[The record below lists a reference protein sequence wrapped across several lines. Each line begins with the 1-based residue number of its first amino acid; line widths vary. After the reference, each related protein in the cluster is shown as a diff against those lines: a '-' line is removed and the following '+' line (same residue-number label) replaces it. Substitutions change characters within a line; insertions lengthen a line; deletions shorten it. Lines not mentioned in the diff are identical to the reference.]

1 MKNWKEVSP
10 YSGMAI
16 EEDAPTTSAGSGQ
29 VHGIGVGPF
38 GEPGVDPKKKK
49 KWAHQVLVDR
59 GGKIDGR
66 TKAYREHRKKLEQAK
81 QKRETTKKGR
91 ISKFIETIKKRT
103 AEMTSPVYVAGLYG
117 VRPTA
122 SLNTPTPKKKK
133 KK

>member
-29 VHGIGVGPF
+29 VHGIGVGPY
-38 GEPGVDPKKKK
+38 GEPGIDPKKKK
-49 KWAHQVLVDR
+49 KHKVLVGR
-59 GGKIDGR
+59 EGKIDGR
-66 TKAYREHRKKLEQAK
+66 TKAYREHRKKLEQTR
-81 QKRETTKKGR
+81 QKREITKKGR

-103 AEMTSPVYVAGLYG
+103 AEMTAPAYVSGLYG

-122 SLNTPTPKKKK
+122 SLNAPPTPKKKK

>member
-1 MKNWKEVSP
+1 MKNWQEVSP

-29 VHGIGVGPF
+29 VHGIGVGPY

-49 KWAHQVLVDR
+49 KHQVLVDR
-59 GGKIDGR
+59 EGKIDGR
-66 TKAYREHRKKLEQAK
+66 TKAYREHRKKLEQTR
-81 QKRETTKKGR
+81 QKREATKKGR

-103 AEMTSPVYVAGLYG
+103 AEMTAPTYVAGLYG
-117 VRPTA
+117 VRPMA
-122 SLNTPTPKKKK
+122 SLNAPTPKKKK

>member
-29 VHGIGVGPF
+29 VHGIGVGPY

-49 KWAHQVLVDR
+49 KHKVLVGR
-59 GGKIDGR
+59 EGKIDGR

-81 QKRETTKKGR
+81 QKREATKKGR

-103 AEMTSPVYVAGLYG
+103 AEMTAPAYVSGLYG
-117 VRPTA
+117 VRPMA
-122 SLNTPTPKKKK
+122 SLNAPTPKKKK

>member
-1 MKNWKEVSP
+1 MKKWKEVSP

-29 VHGIGVGPF
+29 VHGIGVGPY

-49 KWAHQVLVDR
+49 KHQVLVDR
-59 GGKIDGR
+59 EGKIDGR
-66 TKAYREHRKKLEQAK
+66 TKGYREHRKKLEQTR
-81 QKRETTKKGR
+81 QKREAIKKSR
-91 ISKFIETIKKRT
+91 TSKFIETIKKRT
-103 AEMTSPVYVAGLYG
+103 AEMTAPVYVSGLYG
-117 VRPTA
+117 IRPTA

>member
-29 VHGIGVGPF
+29 VHGIGVGPH

-49 KWAHQVLVDR
+49 KHKVLVGR
-59 GGKIDGR
+59 EGKIDGR
-66 TKAYREHRKKLEQAK
+66 TKAYREHRKKLEQAR

-103 AEMTSPVYVAGLYG
+103 AEMTAPVYVAGLYG

-122 SLNTPTPKKKK
+122 SLNAPTPKKKK

>member
-1 MKNWKEVSP
+1 MKHWKEVSP

-29 VHGIGVGPF
+29 VHGIGVGPY

-49 KWAHQVLVDR
+49 KHQVLVDR
-59 GGKIDGR
+59 EGKIDGR
-66 TKAYREHRKKLEQAK
+66 TKGYREHRKKLEQAR
-81 QKRETTKKGR
+81 QKREAIKKSR
-91 ISKFIETIKKRT
+91 TSKFIETIKKRT
-103 AEMTSPVYVAGLYG
+103 AEMTAPVYVSGLYG
-117 VRPTA
+117 IRPTA

>member
-29 VHGIGVGPF
+29 VHGIGVGPY

-49 KWAHQVLVDR
+49 KWAHQVLVGR
-59 GGKIDGR
+59 EGKIDGR
-66 TKAYREHRKKLEQAK
+66 TKGYREHRKKLEQTR
-81 QKRETTKKGR
+81 QKREAIKKSR
-91 ISKFIETIKKRT
+91 TSKFIETIKKRT
-103 AEMTSPVYVAGLYG
+103 AEMTAPIYVSGLYG
-117 VRPTA
+117 IRPTA

>member
-29 VHGIGVGPF
+29 VHGIGVGPH
-38 GEPGVDPKKKK
+38 GEPGVDPKKIKK
-49 KWAHQVLVDR
+49 HKVLVGR
-59 GGKIDGR
+59 EGKIDGR
-66 TKAYREHRKKLEQAK
+66 TKAYREHRKKLEQTR
-81 QKRETTKKGR
+81 QKREATKKGR

-103 AEMTSPVYVAGLYG
+103 AEMTAPVYVAGLYG

-122 SLNTPTPKKKK
+122 SLNAPTPKKKK